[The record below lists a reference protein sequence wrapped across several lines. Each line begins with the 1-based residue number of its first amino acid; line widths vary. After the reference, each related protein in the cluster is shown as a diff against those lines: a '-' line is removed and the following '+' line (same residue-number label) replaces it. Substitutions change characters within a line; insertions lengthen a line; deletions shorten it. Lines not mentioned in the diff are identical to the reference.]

1 MTTDMICKQIYIHRR
16 QQNLLRH
23 LARRRGTSAAEVIR
37 GAIDHEAALPDFPFF
52 DEGVALASFYRVVSW
67 W

>member
-52 DEGVALASFYRVVSW
+52 
-67 W
+67 